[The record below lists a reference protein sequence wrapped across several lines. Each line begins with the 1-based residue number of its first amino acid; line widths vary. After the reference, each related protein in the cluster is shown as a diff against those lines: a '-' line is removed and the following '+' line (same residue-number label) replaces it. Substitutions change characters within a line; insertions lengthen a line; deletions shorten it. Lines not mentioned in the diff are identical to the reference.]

1 MAGPAVMEATPLDI
15 ITKKL
20 KTTRKRNCGVLQG
33 GNHYDRTT
41 QDYINER

>member
-1 MAGPAVMEATPLDI
+1 MI
-15 ITKKL
+15 RNKIKKNNKKL

-41 QDYINER
+41 QHYINER